1 MLEPFFLAVT
11 GRPAFFI
18 VLAFIILS
26 VFPLVFYLLTLQRT
40 LKEISP
46 ENRKMPPEQ
55 VWLSIIP
62 LFGIIWQFF
71 IVSRLSDSLALELSK
86 RNVYTEERRPAYN
99 IGIAYCILISA
110 VIIPY
115 INILATLGGLVCWI
129 LYWLKVNDYRMLL
142 KENPGKY
149 IEI

>member
-1 MLEPFFLAVT
+1 MPEPVFLAIT
-11 GRPAFFI
+11 GLPAFFI
-18 VLAFIILS
+18 VLAFIILTI
-26 VFPLVFYLLTLQRT
+26 FPLVFYLLTLQRT

-55 VWLSIIP
+55 VWLSLIP
-62 LFGIIWQFF
+62 LFGIIWQYV
-71 IVSRLSDSLALELSK
+71 IVARLSDSLALELTK
-86 RNVYTEERRPAYN
+86 RNVYAEERRPAYN

-115 INILATLGGLVCWI
+115 INILALLGGLVCWV

-142 KENPGKY
+142 LDNPAKY

>member
-1 MLEPFFLAVT
+1 MPELIILAVT

-18 VLAFIILS
+18 VLAFIVLAI
-26 VFPLVFYLLTLQRT
+26 FPLLYYLVTLQRT

-86 RNVYTEERRPAYN
+86 RNVYAEERRPAYN
-99 IGIAYCILISA
+99 IGMAYCILISA

-115 INILATLGGLVCWI
+115 INILASLGGLVCWV
-129 LYWLKVNDYRMLL
+129 LFWLKVNDYRMLL
-142 KENPGKY
+142 LENPGKY
-149 IEI
+149 IQI

>member
-1 MLEPFFLAVT
+1 MTDILAIT
-11 GRPAFFI
+11 GKPAFLF
-18 VLAFIILS
+18 VLVFIILAI
-26 VFPLVFYLLTLQRT
+26 FPLVFYLLTLQRT

-55 VWLSIIP
+55 VWLSLIP
-62 LFGIIWQFF
+62 LFGIIWQYF
-71 IVSRLSDSLALELSK
+71 IVSRLSDSLALELTK

-115 INILATLGGLVCWI
+115 INILALLGGLVCWV
-129 LYWLKVNDYRMLL
+129 LFWLKVNDYRMLL
-142 KENPGKY
+142 LDNPSKY